1 MSNETTTRNPKDVFS
16 VYQQNVDKLFNGIR
30 QSVPQYHQSITNVQQ
45 EYLQAYEN
53 VVDSTITLQKEY
65 VKKAGIATN
74 IPEATL
80 KVIHDTT
87 EEFVKAASIQNQVAL
102 ATIDATQQNIKT
114 FNDNAKSFADLNRNI
129 LQSWIS
135 AFTTRI
141 TSGKF
146 FSFFFFLNLFY
157 DLLASHCPSSGNTVF
172 CDNELAI
179 IPTCPV
185 GYILNVLSLLPTA

>member
-1 MSNETTTRNPKDVFS
+1 MSKNETTQTKSKDVFS
-16 VYQQNVDKLFNGIR
+16 AYQENVDKIFNGIK

-53 VVDSTITLQKEY
+53 VVDSTIALQKEC
-65 VKKAGIATN
+65 VQKAGIAAN

-87 EEFVKAASIQNQVAL
+87 EEFVKAASIQNQVTL

-114 FNDNAKSFADLNRNI
+114 FNDNAKSFVELNRNI

-135 AFTTRI
+135 VF
-141 TSGKF
+141 
-146 FSFFFFLNLFY
+146 
-157 DLLASHCPSSGNTVF
+157 NTKT
-172 CDNELAI
+172 N
-179 IPTCPV
+179 
-185 GYILNVLSLLPTA
+185 

>member
-1 MSNETTTRNPKDVFS
+1 MSKNETTTNPKDVFS
-16 VYQQNVDKLFNGIR
+16 VCQENVDKLFNGIR

-53 VVDSTITLQKEY
+53 VIDSTITLQKEY
-65 VKKAGIATN
+65 VKKAGIAAN

-87 EEFVKAASIQNQVAL
+87 EEFVKAASIQNQITL

-135 AFTTRI
+135 AFTT
-141 TSGKF
+141 K
-146 FSFFFFLNLFY
+146 N
-157 DLLASHCPSSGNTVF
+157 
-172 CDNELAI
+172 
-179 IPTCPV
+179 
-185 GYILNVLSLLPTA
+185 

>member
-1 MSNETTTRNPKDVFS
+1 MSNNATTTKNPTDVFS
-16 VYQQNVDKLFNGIR
+16 VYQENVDKLFNGIK

-53 VVDSTITLQKEY
+53 IVDSTITIQREY
-65 VKKAGIATN
+65 AKKTGIATN

-87 EEFVKAASIQNQVAL
+87 EEFVKAASIQNQITL

-135 AFTTRI
+135 AFTT
-141 TSGKF
+141 K
-146 FSFFFFLNLFY
+146 N
-157 DLLASHCPSSGNTVF
+157 N
-172 CDNELAI
+172 
-179 IPTCPV
+179 
-185 GYILNVLSLLPTA
+185 

>member
-1 MSNETTTRNPKDVFS
+1 MSNETTVTRNSKDIFS
-16 VYQQNVDKLFNGIR
+16 VYQQNVDKLFNGVK

-53 VVDSTITLQKEY
+53 IVDSTITLQKEY
-65 VKKAGIATN
+65 AKKAGIATN

-87 EEFVKAASIQNQVAL
+87 EEFVKAASIQNQVVL

-135 AFTTRI
+135 TFTT
-141 TSGKF
+141 K
-146 FSFFFFLNLFY
+146 N
-157 DLLASHCPSSGNTVF
+157 N
-172 CDNELAI
+172 
-179 IPTCPV
+179 
-185 GYILNVLSLLPTA
+185 

>member
-1 MSNETTTRNPKDVFS
+1 MSNETTTTKNSKDVFS
-16 VYQQNVDKLFNGIR
+16 AYQENVDKLFNGIK

-53 VVDSTITLQKEY
+53 IVDSAITLQKEC
-65 VKKAGIATN
+65 VKKSGITTN

-87 EEFVKAASIQNQVAL
+87 EEFVKAASIQNQIAL

-135 AFTTRI
+135 VFTT
-141 TSGKF
+141 K
-146 FSFFFFLNLFY
+146 N
-157 DLLASHCPSSGNTVF
+157 N
-172 CDNELAI
+172 
-179 IPTCPV
+179 
-185 GYILNVLSLLPTA
+185 

>member
-1 MSNETTTRNPKDVFS
+1 MSKNETTQTKSKDVFS
-16 VYQQNVDKLFNGIR
+16 VYQENVDKLFNGIK

-53 VVDSTITLQKEY
+53 VVDSTIALQKEY
-65 VKKAGIATN
+65 VQKAGIAAN

-87 EEFVKAASIQNQVAL
+87 EEFVKAASIQNQVTL

-135 AFTTRI
+135 VFTT
-141 TSGKF
+141 KNK
-146 FSFFFFLNLFY
+146 LVEN
-157 DLLASHCPSSGNTVF
+157 
-172 CDNELAI
+172 
-179 IPTCPV
+179 
-185 GYILNVLSLLPTA
+185 

>member
-1 MSNETTTRNPKDVFS
+1 MSKNEQTPGTKDVFS
-16 VYQQNVDKLFNGIR
+16 VYQESIDKIFTGIR

-65 VKKAGIATN
+65 AKKLGVAAN
-74 IPEATL
+74 IPQAAL
-80 KVIHDTT
+80 KVMNDTT
-87 EEFVKAASIQNQVAL
+87 VEFVKASSIQNQITL

-135 AFTTRI
+135 AFTT
-141 TSGKF
+141 K
-146 FSFFFFLNLFY
+146 N
-157 DLLASHCPSSGNTVF
+157 N
-172 CDNELAI
+172 
-179 IPTCPV
+179 
-185 GYILNVLSLLPTA
+185 